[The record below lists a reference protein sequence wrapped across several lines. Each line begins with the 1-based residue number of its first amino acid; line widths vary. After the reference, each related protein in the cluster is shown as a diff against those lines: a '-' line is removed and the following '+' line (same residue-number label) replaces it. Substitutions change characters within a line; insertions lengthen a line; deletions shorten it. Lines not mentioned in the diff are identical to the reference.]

1 MSKQTRPRFISRRN
15 RNVVFSPLVER
26 WTLQSLLYN
35 CGEQDKMRALTLVLH
50 ASENPEAVR
59 TGATKG
65 ITMHGYPSKV
75 ELRHMTRQPLPAVP
89 TELTGSLFSR
99 LLKNS
104 FYKSPKPCQG
114 SCWLAITLEY
124 R

>member
-1 MSKQTRPRFISRRN
+1 
-15 RNVVFSPLVER
+15 
-26 WTLQSLLYN
+26 
-35 CGEQDKMRALTLVLH
+35 MRALTLVLH

-89 TELTGSLFSR
+89 TESTGSLLQSSAQKFILQVTKHR
-99 LLKNS
+99 II
-104 FYKSPKPCQG
+104 
-114 SCWLAITLEY
+114 ITVPHAVDEVSD
-124 R
+124 

>member
-1 MSKQTRPRFISRRN
+1 MPKQTRPRFTFHKKSQRRLFTPSGA
-15 RNVVFSPLVER
+15 VDASIV
-26 WTLQSLLYN
+26 LYN
-35 CGEQDKMRALTLVLH
+35 CGEQDKMSALTLVLH

-114 SCWLAITLEY
+114 SC
-124 R
+124 